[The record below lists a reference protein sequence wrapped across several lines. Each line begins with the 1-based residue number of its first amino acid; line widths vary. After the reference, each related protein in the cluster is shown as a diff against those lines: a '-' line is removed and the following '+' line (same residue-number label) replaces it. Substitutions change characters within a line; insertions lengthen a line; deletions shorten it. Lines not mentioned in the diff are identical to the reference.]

1 MTSKYFWLFYYYYD
15 YYLLYRSFGTSGYW
29 CHFFSYSITKP
40 VPFILYVSPFYLSCL
55 LMSFHLARYYFL
67 YPPLFLHPLSTYP
80 RIHPYI
86 ILPSSSALCLC
97 LFLFHDLSHSMYPFI
112 SISHSNQ
119 KFIFLL
125 SFFHFY
131 SFVFLSNRESS
142 GSTWFWGSDGW
153 RTVRENFDFFNNIL
167 QNFLL

>member
-1 MTSKYFWLFYYYYD
+1 MP
-15 YYLLYRSFGTSGYW
+15 
-29 CHFFSYSITKP
+29 FFFILHDQAS
-40 VPFILYVSPFYLSCL
+40 PFILYVSPSYLSCLVLSFLFFSPNMILYSLMSVPFICL
-55 LMSFHLARYYFL
+55 LMSFHLVWYYFL

-86 ILPSSSALCLC
+86 ILPSSSPLCLC
-97 LFLFHDLSHSMYPFI
+97 LYLSHDLSHSLYPFI
-112 SISHSNQ
+112 SIFHSSIEIY
-119 KFIFLL
+119 FSL
-125 SFFHFY
+125 SLFHFY

-153 RTVRENFDFFNNIL
+153 RTVRENFDFFNNRL